1 MRGVLPIIILS
12 IFLSISYY
20 LYNSNVEYGKYAETL
35 VEYREEREKFL
46 YSSAK
51 SPLVNSD
58 YKIQYYDAN
67 INFKVIAR
75 VENNEDTDTLTLATS
90 TGDSERFIDFA
101 NLIFRL
107 GRKNF
112 TLPVYKYLDGE
123 NKGKLFFCFLDR
135 TNEVSTYAGGRYIDI
150 DFDNAKRI
158 ELDFNKSYN
167 PFCVYD
173 KKFSCPIPSK
183 RNYIDIKIEAGE
195 KI

>member
-1 MRGVLPIIILS
+1 MCIRD
-12 IFLSISYY
+12 
-20 LYNSNVEYGKYAETL
+20 
-35 VEYREEREKFL
+35 R
-46 YSSAK
+46 
-51 SPLVNSD
+51 
-58 YKIQYYDAN
+58 
-67 INFKVIAR
+67 IAR

-167 PFCVYD
+167 PF
-173 KKFSCPIPSK
+173 
-183 RNYIDIKIEAGE
+183 
-195 KI
+195 

>member
-51 SPLVNSD
+51 SPLANSD

-135 TNEVSTYAGGRYIDI
+135 TNEISTLSLIHI
-150 DFDNAKRI
+150 
-158 ELDFNKSYN
+158 
-167 PFCVYD
+167 
-173 KKFSCPIPSK
+173 
-183 RNYIDIKIEAGE
+183 
-195 KI
+195 